1 MTRVRARSIAAR
13 ECGVAR
19 RSHRVVRVIR
29 IHSSVSFPHAVG
41 RRVRSVAASDAV
53 ARTTRRRR
61 GDATARGDR
70 PASTRQCGAMG
81 RRGEDA
87 STSAS
92 TSTSARASAS
102 ARVANARANANR
114 RRRGLSSGDDATDG
128 DGEGARRRA
137 RRAVTPM
144 RARVTRAIATIG
156 ERLGAT
162 TTTTTKAEKTRTPPR
177 RVVYDDDGNVLS
189 DFVGQTTCAI
199 ESDDESGM
207 TRVKLT
213 TYDRVGLMADLGN
226 AFNSMALSI
235 RSAHLTST
243 NEGLVE
249 CTFVASTFAL
259 RAMAAND
266 YEELKTRLV
275 TSALR
280 RGKSPKWIERQ
291 ARLKQLF
298 KRIDTLDSG
307 YISQREVDT
316 YAKSLKMP
324 ASFVHDFVAEGDSN
338 GNGWM
343 NFEEFAA
350 YARSKDIALRDA
362 FDSLEPDDK
371 GVITG
376 KQLKSGLR
384 DLELRSGRYNTRK
397 KLRQKNL
404 DAVLQSVSDNALLDA
419 DDFRDLLVFMPVDA
433 FRTVQ
438 PYYMKVGLDI
448 GPRRLAIPDKRKDG
462 SPWGHFVAGGVAGV
476 VAKTMSSPLNVV
488 AIRTTVGGDGTVGL
502 VQMFQKIMREEG
514 TKGFFKGN
522 LANSLSSAPGKA
534 FDFFAYSTY
543 KNLLTRGEPREPTN
557 VERLLAGSLAG
568 MTSDTLLYPLEVIS
582 TRLSINTKAYAN
594 SLAAAAA
601 VVRQTGLRGLYSG
614 WGSAMLGTIPY
625 TGLSFGTYDILSSAY
640 KRATKQESAG
650 ALPTLL
656 CGVTSG
662 FIASTA
668 SYPIYRVT
676 VRMQTGL
683 APSSS
688 IANCLKLTLK
698 EGGAKALFRG
708 WVPSSLKI
716 VPQAGFSFLTYE
728 LVRTLLKEK
737 EEKDRAAASAAKQ
750 SPGKC

>member
-1 MTRVRARSIAAR
+1 
-13 ECGVAR
+13 
-19 RSHRVVRVIR
+19 
-29 IHSSVSFPHAVG
+29 
-41 RRVRSVAASDAV
+41 
-53 ARTTRRRR
+53 
-61 GDATARGDR
+61 
-70 PASTRQCGAMG
+70 MG
-81 RRGEDA
+81 RRDGAA

-92 TSTSARASAS
+92 TSAPSSASTRASTRATAS
-102 ARVANARANANR
+102 RVANANR
-114 RRRGLSSGDDATDG
+114 RRRGLARGDDATDG
-128 DGEGARRRA
+128 ARCDA
-137 RRAVTPM
+137 RGSAKGAVTPM
-144 RARVTRAIATIG
+144 RARVTRAIAMIG
-156 ERLGAT
+156 ERLGTTT
-162 TTTTTKAEKTRTPPR
+162 TTTTTKAETTRTTPR

-199 ESDDESGM
+199 ESDGESGM

-404 DAVLQSVSDNALLDA
+404 DAVLQSVSDNALLNA

-462 SPWGHFVAGGVAGV
+462 SPWGHFVAGGVAGI

-502 VQMFQKIMREEG
+502 SRMFQKIMREEG

-522 LANSLSSAPGKA
+522 LANSVSSAPGKA

-543 KNLLTRGEPREPTN
+543 KNMLTRGEPREPTN

-614 WGSAMLGTIPY
+614 WGCAMLGTIPY

-750 SPGKC
+750 SPGKS

>member
-1 MTRVRARSIAAR
+1 MAR
-13 ECGVAR
+13 
-19 RSHRVVRVIR
+19 
-29 IHSSVSFPHAVG
+29 
-41 RRVRSVAASDAV
+41 
-53 ARTTRRRR
+53 
-61 GDATARGDR
+61 
-70 PASTRQCGAMG
+70 
-81 RRGEDA
+81 
-87 STSAS
+87 
-92 TSTSARASAS
+92 
-102 ARVANARANANR
+102 
-114 RRRGLSSGDDATDG
+114 GDDATDG
-128 DGEGARRRA
+128 DGEGRAADAR

-156 ERLGAT
+156 ERLGTTT
-162 TTTTTKAEKTRTPPR
+162 TTTTTKAETTRTPPR

-199 ESDDESGM
+199 ESDGESGM

-502 VQMFQKIMREEG
+502 V
-514 TKGFFKGN
+514 
-522 LANSLSSAPGKA
+522 ANVSKDHARGRNQGILQGQFSE
-534 FDFFAYSTY
+534 FA
-543 KNLLTRGEPREPTN
+543 L
-557 VERLLAGSLAG
+557 ERAW
-568 MTSDTLLYPLEVIS
+568 
-582 TRLSINTKAYAN
+582 
-594 SLAAAAA
+594 
-601 VVRQTGLRGLYSG
+601 Q
-614 WGSAMLGTIPY
+614 
-625 TGLSFGTYDILSSAY
+625 
-640 KRATKQESAG
+640 
-650 ALPTLL
+650 
-656 CGVTSG
+656 GV
-662 FIASTA
+662 
-668 SYPIYRVT
+668 
-676 VRMQTGL
+676 
-683 APSSS
+683 
-688 IANCLKLTLK
+688 
-698 EGGAKALFRG
+698 
-708 WVPSSLKI
+708 
-716 VPQAGFSFLTYE
+716 
-728 LVRTLLKEK
+728 
-737 EEKDRAAASAAKQ
+737 
-750 SPGKC
+750 